1 LKLIRL
7 SFVFAFAIL
16 CLTFFPA
23 TLRTTNAAYLQ
34 EGHGHGGKHGAG
46 VRQYDEFHDVLHPLQ
61 HEALPNK
68 DFKLIRAKSA
78 LLESRGRAIVRLG
91 VPRGTKQENRTEFSR
106 ELKKFSKALTKYRT
120 DARRGTDAQLE
131 ASYSAVHDSFEML
144 TAMLPRS

>member
-1 LKLIRL
+1 MKLIRL
-7 SFVFAFAIL
+7 SFLFALAIL
-16 CLTFFPA
+16 CLTFLANPRN
-23 TLRTTNAAYLQ
+23 TDAANFQ
-34 EGHGHGGKHGAG
+34 EGHGGKHGLS

-91 VPRGTKQENRTEFSR
+91 VPRGTKQESRTEFSS
-106 ELKKFSKALTKYRT
+106 ELKKFSKALTKYRR

-131 ASYSAVHDSFEML
+131 ASYSAVHDSFEL
-144 TAMLPRS
+144 LAAMLPRS